1 MFLGTHVNQAGSL
14 VEPERLRFD
23 FSHFGQITA
32 EELEQ
37 IETIVNEK
45 IWQSLDVSIDLKN
58 IDEAKAMGAMA
69 LFGEKYGKIVRVVQM
84 GDYSLELCGGCHVPN
99 TAVIGLFKIVSESG
113 IGAGTRRIEAVT
125 GAGAYKLM
133 ADQINTLKE
142 AAAKLKTT
150 SKDVPARIEAVLA
163 EIKELQRENDSL
175 SAKLSNIEA
184 GNLVSKVK
192 EVSGIHV
199 LVAKVPATDMNNL
212 RAMADDLK
220 QKLDPVILVLGSAQG
235 DKVNLIAGV
244 TKDYIDKGFHA
255 GKLIKEVATR
265 CGGGGGGRPD
275 MAQAGGKDPE
285 KLDAALDYVEEWVR
299 SLS

>member
-1 MFLGTHVNQAGSL
+1 
-14 VEPERLRFD
+14 
-23 FSHFGQITA
+23 
-32 EELEQ
+32 
-37 IETIVNEK
+37 
-45 IWQSLDVSIDLKN
+45 
-58 IDEAKAMGAMA
+58 MGAMA

-133 ADQINTLKE
+133 ADQIHTLKE
-142 AAAKLKTT
+142 AAAKLKTNM
-150 SKDVPARIEAVLA
+150 KDVPARVEAVLA
-163 EIKELQRENDSL
+163 EAKELQRENESL

-192 EVSGIHV
+192 EVNGVNV

-244 TKDYIDKGFHA
+244 TKDYIDKGYHA

-275 MAQAGGKDPE
+275 MAQAGGKDPA
-285 KLDAALDYVEEWVR
+285 KLDTALDFVEEWVR